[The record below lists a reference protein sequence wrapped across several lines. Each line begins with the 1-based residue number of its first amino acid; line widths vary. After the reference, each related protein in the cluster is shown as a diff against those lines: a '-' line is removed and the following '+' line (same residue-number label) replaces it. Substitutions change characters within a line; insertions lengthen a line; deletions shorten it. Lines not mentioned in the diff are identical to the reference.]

1 MAERKIEYVRFPLS
15 FIRDMLLDKD
25 IGMTKMLLYGICIV
39 AKNSDVDEY
48 NAYRQTGYCY
58 YRYVKAEYNER
69 EMHNS
74 KTVLPTSIKTL
85 LDELSEREGLFY
97 NVDYMGFNGNGELD
111 MYDDILL
118 LMEYTK
124 KNPEWHEEIMAF
136 HKLRQAAELFG
147 VTIKNYDSL
156 LSEFYKYSKAK
167 TRMVSVKRSMILE
180 YWKQQKTEYQIIL
193 FAMYMA
199 VKAII
204 GTKPLARTTKSY
216 ILANTFGCM
225 NEEELGR
232 VMKENTT
239 IKELYEKYSTK
250 RMWEKLTKDIQECGF
265 VPEWL
270 PMKKAGTFV
279 STKLNHKQFLK
290 EVNKALY
297 DKGDIDT
304 MRKRSAADYRKA
316 SVAELQEIRNAASG

>member
-1 MAERKIEYVRFPLS
+1 MTGNKIEYVRFPLS

-39 AKNSDVDEY
+39 AKDSDVDEY
-48 NAYRQTGYCY
+48 NAYQQVMYCY
-58 YRYVKAEYNER
+58 YQYGKAEWYER
-69 EMHNS
+69 EMRNP
-74 KTVLPTSIKTL
+74 KTILPTSIKQL
-85 LDELSEREGLFY
+85 IDKLSDEDGFLD
-97 NVDYMGFNGNGELD
+97 VDHCGFTSKFDVEEEV
-111 MYDDILL
+111 IA
-118 LMEYTK
+118 LMRFTK
-124 KNPEWHEEIMAF
+124 NHKEWHEEIMAF

-180 YWKQQKTEYQIIL
+180 YWKQPKTEYQIML

-204 GTKPLARTTKSY
+204 GTKPLARTTKNFVM
-216 ILANTFGCM
+216 ANTFGCM
-225 NEEELGR
+225 NEDELDR
-232 VMKENTT
+232 VMKENAT
-239 IKELYEKYSTK
+239 IKELYDKYSTK

-290 EVNKALY
+290 EVNKAIY
-297 DKGDIDT
+297 DKGEIDT
-304 MRKRSAADYRKA
+304 VRKRSAADYRKA
-316 SVAELQEIRNAASG
+316 SIAELQEIRNAATG